1 MVMLYGE
8 IIVIKRSGVDGAHF
22 PLTVKNCLFGR
33 GKDCDIII
41 KLPNVSGEHCRIN
54 VSDNKQVF
62 LTNLSIDNPVLVN
75 SSYFD
80 KPIKLNHG
88 DVFTIIDRS
97 FRFDETEESKKSKLR
112 NPDKDLNLNRPS
124 IRIDDAPK
132 SLKSKSKKK
141 SKEEVKSRSKRRRML
156 KKQKY
161 WEQREKE
168 GENDNIDVVENDK
181 NRQIAGTER
190 KPSDDNFYVDMFKDP
205 LFSKMVTYQKAKR
218 LSLALKE
225 KGQKNIDILE

>member
-1 MVMLYGE
+1 MLYGE

-41 KLPNVSGEHCRIN
+41 KLPNVSAEHCRIH

-97 FRFDETEESKKSKLR
+97 FRFDETEESMKSKLR
-112 NPDKDLNLNRPS
+112 NPDKDLNLNRPL

-132 SLKSKSKKK
+132 SLKSKSQKK
-141 SKEEVKSRSKRRRML
+141 SK
-156 KKQKY
+156 KK
-161 WEQREKE
+161 
-168 GENDNIDVVENDK
+168 
-181 NRQIAGTER
+181 
-190 KPSDDNFYVDMFKDP
+190 
-205 LFSKMVTYQKAKR
+205 
-218 LSLALKE
+218 
-225 KGQKNIDILE
+225 